1 MRSELSP
8 AQEFAGDLS
17 AQGDLRG
24 IASGDETRWR
34 PQERS
39 SRKFCD
45 SIYVRDSERT
55 GKSERAVQLAA
66 ARGKAL
72 GDDLKD
78 VEGTSLDKGVELDA
92 LAKMPAAE
100 RKEVIAKAKAGEKVS
115 ALLVEQ
121 GLALFRQMS
130 SEQRDRFVAA
140 VIAEWK

>member
-1 MRSELSP
+1 M
-8 AQEFAGDLS
+8 
-17 AQGDLRG
+17 
-24 IASGDETRWR
+24 
-34 PQERS
+34 
-39 SRKFCD
+39 
-45 SIYVRDSERT
+45 
-55 GKSERAVQLAA
+55 QLAA